1 MSTENGRLSGKV
13 ALITGGAQGI
23 GHTTAGEFL
32 KEGAEVVV
40 GDVQDEPD
48 TDIIAQCDFIE
59 LDVTDEDSWEAAID
73 HIEQEYGQLD
83 VLFNNAG
90 VLTHGSIED
99 FDLENWKRDREVNET
114 GVFLGMRNAA
124 PLMSETG
131 GGSII
136 NSSSIWGTVAVEGAP
151 AYHASKGAV
160 RNMSK
165 NGAVTWAEENVRVN
179 SLHPGAIATDMT
191 LDQDEET
198 KQKILDKTPMNRM
211 GEPEEVAN
219 VVAFL
224 ASDEATFMTGSE
236 VVVDGGYL
244 AE

>member
-1 MSTENGRLSGKV
+1 MSQSEGRLVGKV

-23 GHTTAGEFL
+23 GHTTAGKFL
-32 KEGAEVVV
+32 EEGADVVI
-40 GDVQDEPD
+40 GDIQDAPD
-48 TDIIAQCDFIE
+48 TEIAEQCDFTT
-59 LDVTDEDSWEAAID
+59 LDVTSEESWEETID
-73 HIEQEYGQLD
+73 YIADKYSGLD
-83 VLFNNAG
+83 ILFNNAG
-90 VLTHGSIED
+90 VLTHGGIEE
-99 FDLENWKRDREVNET
+99 FDMEDWHRDREVNET
-114 GVFLGMRNAA
+114 GVLLGMKKSA
-124 PLMSETG
+124 PLMRETG

-136 NSSSIWGTVAVEGAP
+136 NSSSIWGCVAVAGAP

-165 NGAVTWAEENVRVN
+165 NGAVTWAEDGVRVN
-179 SLHPGAIATDMT
+179 SLHPGMIGTSMT
-191 LDQDEET
+191 LEQDEET
-198 KQKILDKTPMNRM
+198 NQEILDKTPMNRM

-224 ASDEATFMTGSE
+224 ASDEASFMTGSE